1 MEASS
6 RSSLEAG
13 GEGEKRS
20 GSVGD
25 TPVSARTFNLS
36 TYRKAITSMS
46 RPPVSPEEA
55 WTTSTP
61 QLPRM
66 CQSPWHSPRP
76 AVRKVGCKWKCQACL
91 DGIAARKK
99 RMGR

>member
-36 TYRKAITSMS
+36 TYRKVII
-46 RPPVSPEEA
+46 PVSKALDYGTYFIKTPRLRRHCQVPYCK
-55 WTTSTP
+55 STKP
-61 QLPRM
+61 ASRRVNGRWRCDPCIAKTRKG
-66 CQSPWHSPRP
+66 RP
-76 AVRKVGCKWKCQACL
+76 
-91 DGIAARKK
+91 IP
-99 RMGR
+99 